1 MPKAKNSTMFVSR
14 TIGKANETPEEEGDE
29 GIIAIHKFETEP
41 ATVSVDYSLTMNLG
55 NFESARISVS
65 VQVPCYREEVDE
77 AYEFAS
83 AWVEQRIGAERNK
96 IVGEP
101 GKKNS
106 PL

>member
-1 MPKAKNSTMFVSR
+1 MAKAKNSTVFVDR
-14 TIGKANETPEEEGDE
+14 TIRNGKEAVEEEGDE
-29 GIIAIHKFETEP
+29 GIIAVHRFETEP
-41 ATVSVDYSLTMNLG
+41 ANVSVDYSLTMNLG

-65 VQVPCYREEVDE
+65 VQIPCYREEIDD

-83 AWVEQRIGAERNK
+83 AWVEQRIGEERNK

-101 GKKNS
+101 GKKGS